1 MRRNTILRLTIALAL
16 IVLALLFTR
25 APRAL
30 GARIAWVGSLQHA
43 VSTASIGTTAW
54 LDGVWRSFRAPGRT
68 VALEAEVAE
77 LRAAHAAL
85 ERELLETRD
94 QQQEQ
99 GTVYPNRFGAPIG
112 ARVVAAMFV
121 PAAQALTVAFDSGS
135 EPAVGQPAAAH
146 GALIG
151 IIAASGTARATIQL
165 LGDPRTRIGV
175 ELATT
180 SGVLG
185 VLEADPGGG
194 VVVTHIPSDQTI
206 TVGAAVVTG
215 ATNEHIPR
223 GVPIGT
229 ITEVRRDADGFFQTA
244 VVSPIVN
251 PHRLTTVTIFEGVKS
266 AE

>member
-1 MRRNTILRLTIALAL
+1 MRRNTIILLTLALAL

-30 GARIAWVGSLQHA
+30 GARIAWVGSLQHT
-43 VSTASIGTTAW
+43 VSTTSIGVTAW
-54 LDGVWRSFRAPGRT
+54 LDGVCRVLRSPGRMA
-68 VALEAEVAE
+68 ALETEVAE
-77 LRAAHAAL
+77 LRASHAVL
-85 ERELLETRD
+85 ERELLEVRD
-94 QQQEQ
+94 QRQER
-99 GTVYPNRFGAPIG
+99 GTEYSSRFGASIV
-112 ARVVAAMFV
+112 ARVVAATFT
-121 PAAQALTVAFDSGS
+121 PAAQMLTVAFDPGN
-135 EPAVGQPAAAH
+135 EPVVGQPAAAH

-194 VVVTHIPSDQTI
+194 VVVTHIPSDQI
-206 TVGAAVVTG
+206 IAVGAAVVTG
-215 ATNEHIPR
+215 ATNDRIPR
-223 GVPIGT
+223 GMPIGT

-244 VVSPIVN
+244 VIAPIVN
-251 PHRLTTVTIFEGVKS
+251 PQQLTTVTIFTGVKS
-266 AE
+266 DE

>member
-1 MRRNTILRLTIALAL
+1 MRRNTIIRLTLALAL
-16 IVLALLFTR
+16 IVLALLLTR

-30 GARIAWVGSLQHA
+30 GVRIAWVGSLQHIM
-43 VSTASIGTTAW
+43 STVSIGATIW
-54 LDGVWRSFRAPGRT
+54 IDGVWRSLSAPGRIA
-68 VALEAEVAE
+68 VLETEIAE
-77 LRAAHAAL
+77 LQSSHAAL
-85 ERELLETRD
+85 ERKLLEARD
-94 QQQEQ
+94 EREEQ
-99 GTVYPNRFGAPIG
+99 GVTYANRYGNPIT
-112 ARVVAAMFV
+112 ARVVAATFT
-121 PAAQALTVAFDSGS
+121 PATQMLTVAFDPGN
-135 EPAVGQPAAAH
+135 EPTAGQPAAAH

-175 ELATT
+175 ELATA

-206 TVGAAVVTG
+206 AVGAVVVTG

-223 GVPIGT
+223 GMPIGT

-244 VVSPIVN
+244 VVNPIVN
-251 PHRLTTVTIFEGVKS
+251 PRRLTTVTIFNDGS
-266 AE
+266 AP

>member
-1 MRRNTILRLTIALAL
+1 MRRNTIIRLTLALAL
-16 IVLALLFTR
+16 VVLALLFTR

-43 VSTASIGTTAW
+43 VSTASIGATVW
-54 LDGVWRSFRAPGRT
+54 LDGVWRSLHAPGRIA
-68 VALEAEVAE
+68 ALEAEVAE

-85 ERELLETRD
+85 ERELLETQD
-94 QQQEQ
+94 QRQEQ
-99 GTVYPNRFGAPIG
+99 GTAYSNRFGAPVG
-112 ARVVAAMFV
+112 ARVVAATFA
-121 PAAQALTVAFDSGS
+121 PAAQALTVVFDPGN
-135 EPAVGQPAAAH
+135 EPTVGQPAAAH

-175 ELATT
+175 ELATA

-206 TVGAAVVTG
+206 AVGAAVVTST
-215 ATNEHIPR
+215 TNERVPR
-223 GVPIGT
+223 GIPIGT
-229 ITEVRRDADGFFQTA
+229 ISEVRRDADGFFQTA
-244 VVSPIVN
+244 VVNPIVN
-251 PHRLTTVTIFEGVKS
+251 PRQLTIVTILVQRP
-266 AE
+266 